1 MADRT
6 TTVEGFSISH
16 AAILDGTTG
25 LEETYGDIYGV
36 NSGSL
41 DVNLGSYEN
50 EGDDTIMSIW
60 DWVNYAIVSVQAGY
74 VSFRLIELLTGVT
87 LSSSG
92 SGADVQYNIELWEE
106 TSFNVAEK
114 PMRIRV
120 PSRDNASNTINLDI
134 ILYKV
139 KFSPITFAGP
149 TYKDGLKI
157 NYGGKA
163 LMSITDHAG
172 TTMANKAVGRILSI
186 ASS

>member
-16 AAILDGTTG
+16 AAILTAAGV
-25 LEETYGDIYGV
+25 EETYGDVYGV
-36 NSGSL
+36 NSGTL
-41 DVNLGSYEN
+41 DVSLGSYEN

-60 DWVNYAIVSVQAGY
+60 DWVNYATVSIQAGY
-74 VSFRLIELLTGVT
+74 VSFQLIALLTGLT

-92 SGADVQYNIELWEE
+92 SGDSIQYNLELWEE
-106 TSFNVAEK
+106 TTFNVTER

-120 PSRDNASNTINLDI
+120 PSRDSASNSILLNI

-139 KFSPITFAGP
+139 KFAPISFVGP
-149 TYKDGLKI
+149 AYKDGLKI
-157 NYGGKA
+157 NYSGKA
-163 LMSITDHAG
+163 LLTDTSHTG
-172 TTMANKAVGRILSI
+172 ETMANKAVGRILSI